1 MIQAL
6 SGSEVIPAM
15 WTRRVA
21 SSITNSTTLARQTR
35 RDPHLH
41 GKEIGGGKDVPVRF
55 QKLPPG
61 RAFLPLGRWLNP
73 VLLEDGSDG
82 PASHVVAQ
90 NRERPLNAC
99 VTPIA
104 ILRRHTHHQLP
115 NLGDRRRPS
124 GSAALMAVV
133 LPRDE
138 MPMPGEEGV
147 GAHDRLELL
156 EHAASQAFRLGR
168 QSNALI
174 VGEPETA
181 RTELLSK
188 DAIFSLEII
197 DHLALLLVDPAGQGD
212 EQKPQRV

>member
-90 NRERPLNAC
+90 IRERPLNAC

-138 MPMPGEEGV
+138 MPMPGEEGARINPILRGWV
-147 GAHDRLELL
+147 QYFAFGHSGRCFSYIRDWVEKKIRHHLAR
-156 EHAASQAFRLGR
+156 ASQRHGFGWKRWSRAWLYGELG
-168 QSNALI
+168 LFH
-174 VGEPETA
+174 
-181 RTELLSK
+181 
-188 DAIFSLEII
+188 DY
-197 DHLALLLVDPAGQGD
+197 
-212 EQKPQRV
+212 RVAY

>member
-1 MIQAL
+1 MVL
-6 SGSEVIPAM
+6 FVIELA
-15 WTRRVA
+15 TRRVHIA
-21 SSITNSTTLARQTR
+21 GITSEPDSAWIIQCSRQLT
-35 RDPHLH
+35 D
-41 GKEIGGGKDVPVRF
+41 
-55 QKLPPG
+55 
-61 RAFLPLGRWLNP
+61 
-73 VLLEDGSDG
+73 
-82 PASHVVAQ
+82 
-90 NRERPLNAC
+90 
-99 VTPIA
+99 
-104 ILRRHTHHQLP
+104 
-115 NLGDRRRPS
+115 
-124 GSAALMAVV
+124 AVV

>member
-21 SSITNSTTLARQTR
+21 SSITTSTTLARQT
-35 RDPHLH
+35 
-41 GKEIGGGKDVPVRF
+41 
-55 QKLPPG
+55 
-61 RAFLPLGRWLNP
+61 
-73 VLLEDGSDG
+73 
-82 PASHVVAQ
+82 
-90 NRERPLNAC
+90 
-99 VTPIA
+99 
-104 ILRRHTHHQLP
+104 RRHTHHQLP